1 MSLHLIPE
9 RLRHVRE
16 EMGITMAEASRRLDL
31 SKIGYCRYEY
41 GDRTPSPQTVEV
53 IAQKF
58 NTSIDYL
65 VGLTD
70 DSKPK
75 QYVVDREKSPEL
87 FELIEI
93 CQKKDNSEQIKRLIE
108 YYKKLADQG
117 GNDYDF
123 I

>member
-1 MSLHLIPE
+1 MSLHLIPD
-9 RLRHVRE
+9 RLKKVRE
-16 EMGITMAEASRRLDL
+16 ELGITMAEASRRLNL

-58 NTSIDYL
+58 NTSVDFL

-108 YYKKLADQG
+108 YYRMLTDQG
-117 GNDYDF
+117 RELQ
-123 I
+123 